1 MKTKLT
7 PELQKNLIKYIED
20 GSYIVVAC
28 KAVGISK
35 VTFYDWIK
43 RGEAGEK
50 LYLNFLNA
58 IQQATAQGEI
68 EILEEIRPQVRKDW
82 RVGMEILARKY
93 PQRWARRDKLE
104 VKTKK
109 TVISKQVIEFRKA
122 EKVLTDEERG
132 QFIKIALKT
141 EKEISG
147 NGNRPTADK

>member
-7 PELQKNLIKYIED
+7 PELQKNLIKYIQA
-20 GSYIVVAC
+20 GSYVVVAC
-28 KAVGISK
+28 KAVGISE

-43 RGEAGEK
+43 RGEAGEE
-50 LYLNFLNA
+50 LYLKFLKSIKKA
-58 IQQATAQGEI
+58 IAKTEIKNIAIVQVAAGKNWQAAMTW
-68 EILEEIRPQVRKDW
+68 LE
-82 RVGMEILARKY
+82 RKY